1 MKESE
6 RKKLQ
11 QLLRSPQGR
20 KLAQQ
25 ALNHKLRVKRALDP
39 EKLLFGPQKRFVLD
53 VSRNKVACCSRRAGK
68 SYALAFIFAE
78 ACITHPNSLA
88 VYITKTRELAKE
100 IMWPAFDEL
109 AERIGI
115 KLKKNQQTGTVT
127 FPNGSRVL
135 LRGVEDERQIDKLRG
150 PKYTVV
156 AIDEAQAFPYY
167 LKTLIDDVA
176 EPATVDYMGQVVIT
190 GTPNAICRGIFY
202 DAVHNEKEM
211 QGWSAHSWTL
221 RDNLP
226 MQAKMLEFSKN
237 PNDTLET
244 VLYDWLESKKA
255 AKGWTEESPQYRREY
270 WGEWVKSYDQ
280 LVYRLTPSRNIV
292 DRAPIEKAD
301 DWRHLVG
308 MDPGFRDPMALVV
321 LAYSKQLGS
330 AYVVYEHREG
340 ELNHYDQCAMAKD
353 LFDQYEAD
361 AVIVDSA
368 QPGLVKM
375 LIEKFGL
382 PAIPSDKSGLKAST
396 IEVLNTDLRTSR
408 LFIES
413 HCEHLIEEMSLLQWE
428 EKSMLKDKLKE
439 DKRFMNHL
447 CDAMLYAWRFSRH
460 QTEVTQLGAYE
471 HAIDLLERK
480 LEEEQDLKVAKANG
494 KTSELNLFDEDQW
507 WMLN

>member
-1 MKESE
+1 MF
-6 RKKLQ
+6 
-11 QLLRSPQGR
+11 
-20 KLAQQ
+20 
-25 ALNHKLRVKRALDP
+25 VK
-39 EKLLFGPQKRFVLD
+39 
-53 VSRNKVACCSRRAGK
+53 
-68 SYALAFIFAE
+68 

-100 IMWPAFDEL
+100 IMWPAFDEI
-109 AERIGI
+109 AERINI
-115 KLKKNQQTGTVT
+115 KLEKNKQTGAVT

-150 PKYTVV
+150 PKYTLV

-211 QGWSAHSWTL
+211 QGWSVHGWTL
-221 RDNLP
+221 RDNMP
-226 MQAKMLEFSKN
+226 MQEAMLKYSEDEDAEL
-237 PNDTLET
+237 DTL
-244 VLYDWLESKKA
+244 LSGWLEKLKKS
-255 AKGWTEESPQYRREY
+255 KGWTDESPAYRREY

-280 LVYRLTPSRNIV
+280 LVYRLTPSRNV
-292 DRAPIEKAD
+292 VKRAPMEKAS
-301 DWRHLVG
+301 DWKYLVG
-308 MDPGFRDPMALVV
+308 MDPGFRDPLALVV
-321 LAYSKQLGS
+321 LAYSQDLGA

-340 ELNHYDQCAMAKD
+340 ELNHYDQCALAKD
-353 LFDQYEAD
+353 LFDQYNAE

-368 QPGLVKM
+368 QPGLVQM
-375 LIEKFGL
+375 LIEKFHL

-408 LFIES
+408 LFIEE
-413 HCEHLIEEMSLLQWE
+413 HCEQLIEEMSLLQWE
-428 EKSMLKDKLKE
+428 EKALLRDQLKE

-460 QTEVTQLGAYE
+460 QGDISPANSYE
-471 HAIDLLERK
+471 RAIDALERK
-480 LEEEQDLKVAKANG
+480 IEEQHEAKIRAQQG
-494 KTSELNLFDEDQW
+494 DEDEMSLFDDDTW
-507 WMLN
+507 WMLAN